1 MQAQEFIEKLYQ
13 ASQAQDIKQFQIDY
27 SQSENLS
34 LKVMDGKIEKRSFKN
49 TQHLNLSVKEGKNIG
64 SFDCGELEE
73 KNIPLIIKEAKENA
87 SLLNNEEENFFFG
100 EKREYPLVKRNT
112 PIKDLYEVLD
122 KEQFLL
128 DLEKA
133 AYAQDQKVKKVI
145 SCFLNEGKYQNSIRN
160 SLGLNVSEE
169 AAWAFAG
176 IFLSVEENGVIKTA
190 SEYVKFDKKEDFNPK
205 HMAQKAVEKALKKL
219 NPISVPSEKYKIVF
233 ENECF
238 ADFLDVMKN
247 LFSAYAVEEKS
258 SKLGDKLGQK
268 IAAEGVNLVDNP
280 LLDNGYR
287 TRAFDGEGYPSQTNT
302 IIKNG
307 VLQTLLHNLR
317 TAHKFGVKPTGNG
330 IGGDERGVTYSNF
343 YLDVGSLSQADILQ
357 QTGEGIYITDLTGT
371 HAGYSYVS
379 GDFSFGAEGFL
390 IKNGKIDKAL
400 NQLTITGNVYQ
411 LWQDIELIGN
421 DLKFTPDGCG
431 APSVAVKPM
440 QIACN

>member
-13 ASQAQDIKQFQIDY
+13 VSQTHGINQFQIDY

-49 TQHLNLSVKEGKNIG
+49 TQHLSFSVKEGQNIG

-100 EKREYPLVKRNT
+100 EKREYPAVKRNT
-112 PIKDLYEVLD
+112 PIKEYETLD

-128 DLEKA
+128 NLEKV
-133 AYAQDQKVKKVI
+133 AYAQDKRVKKVI
-145 SCFLNEGKYQNSIRN
+145 SCYLNEGKYQNTIRN
-160 SLGLNVSEE
+160 SLGLNVSEG
-169 AAWAFAG
+169 ATWAFAG
-176 IFLSVEENGVIKTA
+176 IYLSVEENGIIKTA
-190 SEYVKFDKKEDFNPK
+190 SEYVKFDKKEDFNPEL
-205 HMAQKAVEKALKKL
+205 MAQKAVEKALKKL
-219 NPISVPSEKYKIVF
+219 NPISVPSGKYKIVF

-238 ADFLDVMKN
+238 ADFLDVVKGI
-247 LFSAYAVEEKS
+247 FSANAVDEKH

-268 IAAEGVNLVDNP
+268 IAAAKVNLLDNP
-280 LLDNGYR
+280 LLENGYD
-287 TRAFDGEGYPSQTNT
+287 TRAFDGEGYPSQTNV

-330 IGGDERGVTYSNF
+330 IGGGARGVSFSNF
-343 YLDVGSLSQADILQ
+343 YVEAGDLSKEEVLH
-357 QTGEGIYITDLTGT
+357 QTGEGVYITDLTGT
-371 HAGYSYVS
+371 HAGYSSVS

-390 IKNGKIDKAL
+390 IINGKIDKAL
-400 NQLTITGNVYQ
+400 KQLTLSGNVYE
-411 LWQDIELIGN
+411 LWQEIELIGN

-431 APSVAVKPM
+431 APTIAIKPM
-440 QIACN
+440 QISCN